1 MAKEIAK
8 KLIAELQTNEE
19 LKAQVEGITD
29 PEELAKKAIEAGYDV
44 TADELVEAE
53 KEFRK
58 ELAEKSD
65 AQAKK
70 LSVDELENVA
80 GGDAN
85 GCWEGEIAPD
95 GHEMGCDIC
104 YHGYDWSKEHNIW
117 CSQDWYCARVFVCWG
132 NFSPDTQYCER
143 EFMCFRN
150 DRRP

>member
-1 MAKEIAK
+1 MAKENAK
-8 KLIAELQTNEE
+8 ELIAELQTNEE

-44 TADELVEAE
+44 TTAELVEAE

-70 LSVDELENVA
+70 LSVDELESVA
-80 GGDAN
+80 GGDEN
-85 GCWEGEIAPD
+85 TWWQGELAPD
-95 GHEMGCDIC
+95 GHEMGCAMS

-117 CSQDWYCARVFVCWG
+117 CGYVFYCTREWSCSDNYSHSW
-132 NFSPDTQYCER
+132 DYCESAW
-143 EFMCFRN
+143 MCHGN
-150 DRRP
+150 QY

>member
-1 MAKEIAK
+1 MAKENAK
-8 KLIAELQTNEE
+8 NLITELQTNEE

-85 GCWEGEIAPD
+85 GGWEGEIAPD
-95 GHEMGCDIC
+95 GHEMGCHIC

-117 CSQDWYCARVFVCWG
+117 CGRDWYCTGNFVCQS
-132 NFSPDTQYCER
+132 NYFEDPLYCD
-143 EFMCFRN
+143 N
-150 DRRP
+150 IYY